1 MNKTSNHTA
10 AKPYAPESNRMPKWG
25 GRTVFDIV
33 RDHVL
38 TYFNLLSMVIFVL
51 LLFTGSYRNT
61 LFIGVVVSNAVIG
74 ICQELYLK
82 SKLDKLKTVR
92 QKHYTAIREEKCVT
106 LSLED
111 IIKGDIL
118 QLAAGEEI
126 PCDMEVLSTEYLE
139 VNEALLTGESDPIG
153 KRVGDTLSSGSFV
166 VSGICQAKAIR
177 VGSETYH
184 AKMMLS
190 AGKYE
195 KSRSLILEG
204 IEKIIKVMSLV
215 ILPLGILLF
224 LSTYYRDTADW
235 RAAVVTTAAGII
247 GMIPSGL
254 YLITTIT
261 STTAVLKLAQK
272 QAVVNDFSGVEALS
286 RVTTLCLDKTG
297 TLTTGEVKVTTL
309 IPYAEN
315 CEDLLRL
322 FCKAFPVR
330 NPTMEGIYQ
339 SFGDDTVLSAETVV
353 PFSSQRKY
361 SQVISGGVCY
371 RLGAAEQ
378 LVCEKEI
385 LATAN
390 QWIAK
395 GNRVLALV
403 NDEKCLALILMED
416 VIKPQAKEVLQ
427 YFREQ
432 KLELKLISGDHPKT
446 VSAIAKAL
454 DFNGWNSYID
464 LSLEPKTPEH
474 YRKLVKRCSIFGRA
488 TPDEKALLIRALSE
502 AGEQVC
508 MVGDGVNDIL
518 AMKEASLSVSMA
530 SGDQAT
536 KSVSQI
542 VLGKSDFSPLPD
554 ILREGRR
561 IVNNIERV
569 AVMYLLKTAFSLIIT
584 VLCILMGTNYPF
596 APISKTVIGALT
608 IGIPSFFLALEPN
621 DKPVHEEFLPA
632 VLRFS
637 IPTASLIALFVGF
650 FGLLESVGYLPQ
662 KETLCFYVTAYFCFF
677 QLISCSRPVT
687 AFQLTVILTMLV
699 IFFVCV
705 FLPGFLPLGSL
716 SFSDFVLLG
725 ACLLVGTVLLKYYH
739 AKIEKEEA

>member
-1 MNKTSNHTA
+1 MNKTSSHTA
-10 AKPYAPESNRMPKWG
+10 GKSQVAESNRMPKSG

-38 TYFNLLSMVIFVL
+38 TYFNLLSLVIFVL

-92 QKHYTAIREEKCVT
+92 QTHYTVIREEKSFT
-106 LSLED
+106 LSSEE

-118 QLAAGEEI
+118 SFTAGEEI
-126 PCDMEVLSTEYLE
+126 PCDMEILSTQYIE
-139 VNEALLTGESDPIG
+139 VNEALLTGESNPIA
-153 KRVGDTLSSGSFV
+153 KKVGDTLSGGSFV
-166 VSGICQAKAIR
+166 VSGSCRAKAIR

-195 KSRSLILEG
+195 RSRSLILEG

-254 YLITTIT
+254 YLITTVT
-261 STTAVLKLAQK
+261 STTAVLKLARK

-297 TLTTGEVKVTTL
+297 TLTTGEIQVTKV
-309 IPYAEN
+309 ISYDEAY
-315 CEDLLRL
+315 EDLLCL

-330 NPTMEGIYQ
+330 NPTLEGIYQ
-339 SFGDDTVLSAETVV
+339 AFGDETLRLVEEIV
-353 PFSSQRKY
+353 PFSSERKY
-361 SQVISGGVCY
+361 SQVVSEGVCY

-378 LVCEKEI
+378 LVCEQEI
-385 LATAN
+385 LDTAN

-395 GNRVLALV
+395 GNRVLALA
-403 NDEKCLALILMED
+403 NDEKCLALVVMEE
-416 VIKPQAKEVLQ
+416 VIKPQAKEVLG

-474 YRKLVKRCSIFGRA
+474 YRNLVKRYSIFGRA
-488 TPDEKALLIRALSE
+488 TPNDKALLIRVLTES
-502 AGEQVC
+502 GEQVC

-542 VLGKSDFSPLPD
+542 VLGKSDFSPMPD

-569 AVMYLLKTAFSLIIT
+569 AVMYLLKTAFSLMIT

-621 DKPVHEEFLPA
+621 DKPVHEEFLPS
-632 VLRFS
+632 VLRFA
-637 IPTASLIALFVGF
+637 IPTAVLIALFVGF
-650 FGLLESVGYLPQ
+650 FGLLESVGYLPYQ
-662 KETLCFYVTAYFCFF
+662 ETLCFYVTAYFCFF

-687 AFQLTVILTMLV
+687 AFQLVVILTMLV

-716 SFSDFVLLG
+716 SFADFILLG
-725 ACLLVGTVLLKYYH
+725 ACLCVGTVLLNRYH